1 MEPLPVGHYTVH
13 TQRHVLVHAMNS
25 IQFNIWVH
33 PSNRF
38 HFMHFLFCILFYIL
52 ILFQFNHIRHRF
64 QCSRSIH
71 WHAKLFQKKCCIWIA
86 AAALMKCSWFYIQC
100 FDVCFLAALCITNCS
115 QWHCTNCV
123 VPFRLPQQFNSI
135 QCNSPS
141 AQFIT
146 LCHFLIECDSL
157 ATVLIATHHNS
168 SSSLSSQYSIK
179 FSQIWSSP
187 QQQHRRQT
195 TKQQTT
201 KNRIAYINRYCRL
214 LNHCDKS
221 FSLSI
226 AIIIIVPTKLNM
238 LLPVLLSLDCGF
250 TTWSSMVI

>member
-1 MEPLPVGHYTVH
+1 MFTLHSLACKIIPKK
-13 TQRHVLVHAMNS
+13 VLHMNCS
-25 IQFNIWVH
+25 GCFNE
-33 PSNRF
+33 
-38 HFMHFLFCILFYIL
+38 MQL
-52 ILFQFNHIRHRF
+52 ILYSMFRCVFFGCALHY
-64 QCSRSIH
+64 
-71 WHAKLFQKKCCIWIA
+71 KLQSMALYQLCCTVLSSATI
-86 AAALMKCSWFYIQC
+86 
-100 FDVCFLAALCITNCS
+100 
-115 QWHCTNCV
+115 
-123 VPFRLPQQFNSI
+123 QFNSI

-146 LCHFLIECDSL
+146 LCHSLIDCDSL

-226 AIIIIVPTKLNM
+226 AIIIIVVLTKLNM

>member
-1 MEPLPVGHYTVH
+1 MFTLHSLACKIIPKK
-13 TQRHVLVHAMNS
+13 VLHMNCS
-25 IQFNIWVH
+25 GRFNEMQLI
-33 PSNRF
+33 
-38 HFMHFLFCILFYIL
+38 FYSM
-52 ILFQFNHIRHRF
+52 FR
-64 QCSRSIH
+64 C
-71 WHAKLFQKKCCIWIA
+71 
-86 AAALMKCSWFYIQC
+86 
-100 FDVCFLAALCITNCS
+100 VFLAALCITNCS

-201 KNRIAYINRYCRL
+201 KNRIAYIDRYCRL